1 MQAIF
6 SFSAFLPLD
15 LKQYS
20 SPLTVIQVH
29 LEAAEDVMEAK
40 ATAAILVCFHLL
52 SESQNVVKKRKIF
65 AFWSL
70 IIKQKSATLY
80 SNHDLVNQDLV
91 S

>member
-1 MQAIF
+1 
-6 SFSAFLPLD
+6 
-15 LKQYS
+15 
-20 SPLTVIQVH
+20 
-29 LEAAEDVMEAK
+29 MEAK
-40 ATAAILVCFHLL
+40 ATAAILVCFHLF
-52 SESQNVVKKRKIF
+52 SEIENVVKERKIF

>member
-6 SFSAFLPLD
+6 LFSAFLPLD

-20 SPLTVIQVH
+20 SPSTVIQVH

-40 ATAAILVCFHLL
+40 ATAAILVCFHLF
-52 SESQNVVKKRKIF
+52 SEIENVVKKEKFFCIS
-65 AFWSL
+65 AL
-70 IIKQKSATLY
+70 IIRQKSATLY
-80 SNHDLVNQDLV
+80 SNHDLVDQDLI